1 MMSFTDNMNE
11 LIESFTS
18 FKQTI
23 QEKLKKEFKTIIAKL
38 FEENSELKAIV
49 WEQYTP
55 YFNDGDPCIFQ
66 VNDFAFTNATGDD
79 LQDIRYGKYDGKNED
94 VRALSSYTTLTSKWA
109 RDEDKEY
116 AKLIDFETCKKV
128 GQLMSSSEMKD
139 VMLATFG
146 DHVRVIATREGFSI
160 EEFDHDL

>member
-23 QEKLKKEFKTIIAKL
+23 QEKLKKEFKTIISKL
-38 FEENSELKAIV
+38 FEQNSELKAIV
-49 WEQYTP
+49 WVQYTP

-66 VNDFAFTNATGDD
+66 IGDVSFTNATGND
-79 LQDIRYGKYDGKNED
+79 LQDIHWGEYDGKNKD
-94 VRALSSYTTLTSKWA
+94 VRVLSTYTTLTGKWA

-128 GQLMSSSEMKD
+128 GQLMTSEEMKD

-146 DHVRVIATREGFSI
+146 DHVKVIATREGFTI
-160 EEFDHDL
+160 EEYDHD